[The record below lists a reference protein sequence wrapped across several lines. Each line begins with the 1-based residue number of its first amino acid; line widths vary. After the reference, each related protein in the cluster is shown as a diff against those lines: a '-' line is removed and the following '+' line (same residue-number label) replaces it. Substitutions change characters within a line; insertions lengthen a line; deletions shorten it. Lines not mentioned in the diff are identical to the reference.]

1 PVPGRVMVV
10 TTVSELA
17 DAGVGP
23 AVVRSHHLEPGPYGA
38 GGTAD
43 LVLGDTDRPAQPGQT
58 RRSEVTDLPASQS
71 QPSLPGGS
79 EEDAG
84 EEQPTQALPCDPV
97 GDRIVD
103 ERSASVNEPC
113 EGGRVLPVFGRPDRG
128 VVLGVGAQGGQ

>member
-1 PVPGRVMVV
+1 IDPAPAVDGGQQRRAVVPVGTRIVSVVPVPGRVMVV

-79 EEDAG
+79 
-84 EEQPTQALPCDPV
+84 
-97 GDRIVD
+97 
-103 ERSASVNEPC
+103 
-113 EGGRVLPVFGRPDRG
+113 
-128 VVLGVGAQGGQ
+128 